1 MKIPRQQLFS
11 AILLILFCG
20 EVGLFLIV
28 YPWTDRWDTNL
39 FGTLIPS
46 WYWLW
51 NNAYVRGG
59 ISGLGLVN
67 LYISMGEIFRLW
79 RLARAH

>member
-1 MKIPRQQLFS
+1 MKIPRQQLFP
-11 AILLILFCG
+11 AIVLILFCG

-28 YPWTDRWDTNL
+28 YPWTDRWDQNL
-39 FGTLIPS
+39 FSTLIPGL
-46 WYWLW
+46 YGLW

-59 ISGLGLVN
+59 VSGLGVVN

-79 RLARAH
+79 RLARS